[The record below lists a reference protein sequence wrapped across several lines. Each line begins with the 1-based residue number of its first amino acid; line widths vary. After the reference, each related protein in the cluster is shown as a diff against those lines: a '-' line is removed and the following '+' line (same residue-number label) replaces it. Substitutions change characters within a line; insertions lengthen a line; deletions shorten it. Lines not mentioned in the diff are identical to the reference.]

1 MGNDG
6 THRIEDLFE
15 GMDMEEVSKKFIEDL
30 YAFKNMERDI
40 EVNKE

>member
-30 YAFKNMERDI
+30 CTFKDMER
-40 EVNKE
+40 EVNNGTD